1 MSCEAGQ
8 TRSRSTGRCRKPC
21 ERHQAINPATG
32 RCVSKNYLRKLQ
44 RECHGED
51 DALYAPYGTGSKKDY
66 RDGLVPDPLCYP
78 RKRNIYTGYCKT
90 PCGTGRAIN
99 PATGNC
105 VTLRYLRSLNPNDYD
120 TDYDDESAAEILFT
134 PTDLSYDNN
143 VTDSVEGFKRFKG
156 KTLTEM
162 DLVILHAAYEVH
174 EDIATTKTR
183 RAYVVGAYSPDA
195 RKENCSEVAK
205 SGFNDKS
212 KYSVC
217 GLTDVVNVLWSSD
230 PSSIYSRVWELVS
243 KHTKLDENVFVFV
256 THEYKTLQL
265 DLMHQLAEMAK
276 LYNVRVVV
284 ANFYGVWRILIP
296 KVETESQSLALNLTI
311 DMINE
316 KMRQNDSSGNI
327 NFRKLALDVHNVAK
341 GRSDVHLSFAPYP
354 AK

>member
-66 RDGLVPDPLCYP
+66 RVGLVPDPLCYP

-143 VTDSVEGFKRFKG
+143 VTNSVEGFKRFKG

-162 DLVILHAAYEVH
+162 DLVILHAAYNVH
-174 EDIATTKTR
+174 TGLNLKHI
-183 RAYVVGAYSPDA
+183 VGAYSPDA

-205 SGFNDKS
+205 SGFSDSN
-212 KYSVC
+212 YSVC
-217 GLTDVVNVLWSSD
+217 GLTDVSKVSKTGLSSN
-230 PSSIYSRVWELVS
+230 PSSIYSQVWDVVS
-243 KHTKLDENVFVFV
+243 KHAKLDENVFVFV
-256 THEYKTLQL
+256 THAAKTLKL
-265 DLMHQLAEMAK
+265 DLMHELGEMAK
-276 LYNVRVVV
+276 LHSVRVVV

-296 KVETESQSLALNLTI
+296 KVETESQSLGLTLTI
-311 DMINE
+311 DMIDE
-316 KMRQNDSSGNI
+316 KMRQYDSNLGHI

-341 GRSDVHLSFAPYP
+341 SRSDMHLSFAPYP
-354 AK
+354 EE

>member
-1 MSCEAGQ
+1 MSCPAGQ

-44 RECHGED
+44 RECHGDD
-51 DALYAPYGTGSKKDY
+51 DALYPYGTGSEKDY

-120 TDYDDESAAEILFT
+120 TDYDDESAADILFT
-134 PTDLSYDNN
+134 PTDLSGTYDNN
-143 VTDSVEGFKRFKG
+143 VTNSVEGFKKFKG

-162 DLVILHAAYEVH
+162 DLVILHAAYDVH
-174 EDIATTKTR
+174 MNNLYLHI
-183 RAYVVGAYSPDA
+183 VGAYSPDA
-195 RKENCSEVAK
+195 RKENCSKVAK
-205 SGFNDKS
+205 VGFKEYSECSVSGLADVAQVSERDLKKMNSS
-212 KYSVC
+212 KPYSK
-217 GLTDVVNVLWSSD
+217 LWE
-230 PSSIYSRVWELVS
+230 VVS
-243 KHTKLDENVFVFV
+243 KHTNLENNVFVFV
-256 THEYKTLQL
+256 THDHKTLQL
-265 DLMHQLAEMAK
+265 DLMRELAEMAK

-296 KVETESQSLALNLTI
+296 KLASESQSLGLTLTI

-316 KMRQNDSSGNI
+316 RMRENNSSGNI
-327 NFRKLALDVHNVAK
+327 NFRKLALEVHNVAK
-341 GRSDVHLSFAPYP
+341 GRSDMHISFAPYP
-354 AK
+354 EK